1 MKALRQLAEAIG
13 DAAAVREARARFHE
27 ALRAIGERASDP
39 AADLAALVSS
49 AYPALS
55 AAALA
60 HPEDLIAVTRGG
72 IRSARDGRAYR
83 RLAAQL
89 VGPAGPATP
98 LVGRAGPPT
107 PLVGRAGP
115 PTPLVVDATDADRV
129 RRGLRILARREK
141 LRIATR
147 ELLPHAGSDV
157 DVTSRELADLADTCI
172 AVALDEALAWAE
184 IRFGVPT
191 MQSGERCPLVVIGM
205 GKLGGRELNPGSD
218 VDLILFYE
226 TDEGCVRQGGAPVE
240 QTLHEHFTRVAQRFI
255 ATLEEP
261 TDDGAVW

>member
-89 VGPAGPATP
+89 VGPAGPA
-98 LVGRAGPPT
+98 T

-226 TDEGCVRQGGAPVE
+226 TDEGSVRQGGAPVE